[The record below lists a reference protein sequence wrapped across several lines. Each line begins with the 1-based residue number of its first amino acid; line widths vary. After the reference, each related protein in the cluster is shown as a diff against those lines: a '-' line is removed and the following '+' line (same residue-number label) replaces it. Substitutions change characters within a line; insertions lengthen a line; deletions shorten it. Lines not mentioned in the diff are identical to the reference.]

1 MKMSELTHLVGMTE
15 EDLVDLNLLVVDS
28 MLQSKRDG
36 VYDAERMDTM
46 LRLSTLLSNKLS
58 SIRGVKTQKPQ

>member
-1 MKMSELTHLVGMTE
+1 MSELTHLVGMTE

>member
-1 MKMSELTHLVGMTE
+1 MSELTHLVGMTE

-36 VYDAERMDTM
+36 VYDAERMDMM
-46 LRLSTLLSNKLS
+46 LRLATLLSNKLS
-58 SIRGVKTQKPQ
+58 SIRGVKTQKTQ

>member
-36 VYDAERMDTM
+36 VYDAERMDMM
-46 LRLSTLLSNKLS
+46 LRLATLLSNKLS
-58 SIRGVKTQKPQ
+58 SIRGVKTQKTQ